1 MNKVCVY
8 AIAKNESQFVEQ
20 WVKSMSNADHIIVL
34 DTGSTDNTVEL
45 LSSLGVEVHQKTYEH
60 FRFDIARNDSL
71 ALVPEEYNI
80 RVCTDIDERFEQDNW
95 ADILREEWDEE
106 KPRAIYHYVWSHTID
121 GKPGLEFNIN
131 KIHGT
136 DPDLYWLGAVHEHLA
151 SKKTGKRE
159 FKEYIDLRNKII
171 LHHYADFTKDRNF
184 YISLAEE
191 RIQEESDDY
200 QSFIL
205 LGNEYKVK
213 GFPEKAIEKYL
224 YTLEHFKDK
233 MNTIEISAIYYAL
246 GDAYYATGNAV
257 DAMVSYSHGIAI
269 HKTYRDNYY
278 GLAVIYLNNKMY
290 DATVGI
296 LKEALKNTVQAYYW
310 MEDPYTWTFALYD
323 ALGHAY
329 SNLGDYEKAVAAAAC
344 ALSYEPSNEI
354 LQSNYNKYIQL
365 LKK

>member
-1 MNKVCVY
+1 M
-8 AIAKNESQFVEQ
+8 
-20 WVKSMSNADHIIVL
+20 
-34 DTGSTDNTVEL
+34 
-45 LSSLGVEVHQKTYEH
+45 
-60 FRFDIARNDSL
+60 
-71 ALVPEEYNI
+71 
-80 RVCTDIDERFEQDNW
+80 
-95 ADILREEWDEE
+95 
-106 KPRAIYHYVWSHTID
+106 
-121 GKPGLEFNIN
+121 
-131 KIHGT
+131 
-136 DPDLYWLGAVHEHLA
+136 HEHLA

-296 LKEALKNTVQAYYW
+296 LKEALKNTVQAYY
-310 MEDPYTWTFALYD
+310 
-323 ALGHAY
+323 
-329 SNLGDYEKAVAAAAC
+329 
-344 ALSYEPSNEI
+344 
-354 LQSNYNKYIQL
+354 
-365 LKK
+365 